1 MSSFKLIFII
11 ATILGATTFKRG
23 EALGSRPSPTKSM
36 KGVFSSKG
44 LFGG

>member
-1 MSSFKLIFII
+1 ML
-11 ATILGATTFKRG
+11 ATILGATTFKLG

-36 KGVFSSKG
+36 KVVFSSKG